1 MADITTY
8 IDAVSQGLREEMRRD
23 ESVFCVGM
31 DIGEYGGPFGIT
43 RGFLEEFGAGRIVET
58 PISESALMGLSMGAA
73 LMGLRPVAELQF
85 ADFLSSCFNQLVN
98 NIAKYHYIHGM
109 QVPLVVRCPCGGGV
123 HGGPF
128 HSQNNESWFMHVPG
142 LKIVAPSTPYD
153 AKGLLKAA
161 VRDNNP
167 VIFME
172 HKYLYRRVKE
182 TLPEEDYIVPIGK
195 GIIRRVGDDVS
206 VITYGSTVH
215 MTLEA
220 AAQLEKDGISIE
232 VIDLR
237 SVMPFDREL
246 ILKSVKKTGK
256 ALIIHEES
264 LTGGVGAELAGIIAE
279 EAYEYMDGPVR
290 RIAALDTPVPFS
302 PPLEEYYFPNAK
314 KIASAL
320 RELVYY

>member
-1 MADITTY
+1 VADITTY

-23 ESVFCVGM
+23 ENVICVGL

-43 RGFLEEFGAGRIVET
+43 RGFLEEFGAGRMVET
-58 PISESALMGLSMGAA
+58 PISESAFMGLSMGAA
-73 LMGLRPVAELQF
+73 LMGLRPVVELQF

-98 NIAKYHYIHGM
+98 NSAKYYYIHGVP
-109 QVPLVVRCPCGGGV
+109 VPLVVRCPCGGGV

-128 HSQNNESWFMHVPG
+128 HSQNNESWFLHVPG

-161 VRDNNP
+161 IRDNNP

-182 TLPEEDYIVPIGK
+182 TLPEEDYVVPIGK
-195 GIIRRVGDDVS
+195 GILRRVGDDVS

-220 AAQLEKDGISIE
+220 AVQLEQDGISIE

-264 LTGGVGAELAGIIAE
+264 LTGGVGAELASIIGE

-314 KIASAL
+314 KIAAAL
-320 RELVYY
+320 RELVDY